1 MNANFSFCRY
11 RYSSSTS
18 KWESLVSHLLLLHIM
33 VNFWC
38 VTNNHKPVAYN
49 NKHLFLPWV
58 FAGQLGQLLQA
69 GDYYVGRG
77 ISVSRILSWVPAGG
91 TLLPK
96 VIFFVMTDTQK
107 DKPWHKHSCSLSSR
121 DIHQHSSSQGKS
133 YVQVQS
139 GGRSEYL
146 LNKKLM
152 YHTKIISKSSKN
164 LYMSH

>member
-91 TLLPK
+91 TLLP
-96 VIFFVMTDTQK
+96 IFFVMTDTQK